1 MSPQRELSCTLSNH
15 SNNSNQNSDNFSIK
29 AIYEG
34 QIPELTL
41 SRPMS
46 RGSINSNLSMTTKD
60 NNICNNLQENNISST
75 KRVVIPSYTSS
86 MLSNMTTISHNK
98 LRKFSS
104 SGSSCTNSNLEIH
117 IVGPTPHSKLNTE
130 DIFNDNISVTSTPG
144 YPDTPM
150 APPMSLREKMKLLN
164 IERNIPTIIDES
176 TNGDPN
182 ALDTNLILHSND
194 MTTSQSMDNVLKY
207 SNKSFH
213 NHPLHH
219 KLTPYT
225 SNHGSTTLDT
235 TITSNLQPF
244 HLSDNVISSEL
255 DSIASTLGDDISY
268 MRNFNKNT
276 SQVISPVESFEEV

>member
-15 SNNSNQNSDNFSIK
+15 SNNSNQNSDNLSIN

-46 RGSINSNLSMTTKD
+46 RGSINSNISMTTKD
-60 NNICNNLQENNISST
+60 NNIQENNISST
-75 KRVVIPSYTSS
+75 KRVVLPSYTSS

-98 LRKFSS
+98 LRKFNN
-104 SGSSCTNSNLEIH
+104 SGNNNTNNSNLEIH
-117 IVGPTPHSKLNTE
+117 IVGPTPHNKLNTD

-164 IERNIPTIIDES
+164 IERSIPTIIDES
-176 TNGDPN
+176 TNNDPII
-182 ALDTNLILHSND
+182 LDTNLILHSND

-219 KLTPYT
+219 KFTPYA

-276 SQVISPVESFEEV
+276 SQIISPVESFEEV